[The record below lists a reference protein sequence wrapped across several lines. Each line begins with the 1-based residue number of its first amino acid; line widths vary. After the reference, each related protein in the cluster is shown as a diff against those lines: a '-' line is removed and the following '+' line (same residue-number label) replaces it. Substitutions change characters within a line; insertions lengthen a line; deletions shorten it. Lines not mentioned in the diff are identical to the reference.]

1 MFFCRQLAV
10 LGAGLMGAG
19 IAQVSVQRGLPT
31 ILRDVSL
38 DGVARG
44 QGQIQTNLSKLVKR
58 KKLTSVERE
67 QVCVR
72 VCVCN
77 DLTPN
82 SQITSSLDPLPTRGH
97 HRHRKP
103 GKS

>member
-1 MFFCRQLAV
+1 MVELQWTVRESYSYSLLLLSLMFFCRQLAV

-19 IAQVSVQRGLPT
+19 VAQVSVQRGLPT
-31 ILRDVSL
+31 ILRDISL

-67 QVCVR
+67 QVW
-72 VCVCN
+72 CVCAR
-77 DLTPN
+77 LCM
-82 SQITSSLDPLPTRGH
+82 Q
-97 HRHRKP
+97 
-103 GKS
+103 